1 MEKAKRAPGRPR
13 KISSEAAPSRRGRT
27 PKARGAAVTST
38 DAILAERGSRY
49 GAFVGHARVTQHL
62 KNVMFAHKIRQE
74 FDDDMVEALEMIAH
88 KIGRIVN
95 GDPTYADSWHD
106 IAGYAKLVADRLDG
120 TVR

>member
-1 MEKAKRAPGRPR
+1 MEKAKRGPGRPR
-13 KISSEAAPSRRGRT
+13 KISSEAASSRRGRT

-49 GAFVGHARVTQHL
+49 GAFVDHARLTQAL
-62 KNVMFAHKIRQE
+62 KFAMFAHRDRAA
-74 FDDDMVEALEMIAH
+74 FDDDMVESLEMIAH
-88 KIGRIVN
+88 KLGRIVN